1 MKRARLLGLLLA
13 FGLGIVAACGDDE
26 EPIVDPAVDAGP
38 ETSVVDNTQPAVD
51 TGIVIDAGVDTGVVD
66 SGPEGGTTLDGGAC
80 GGNAVTV
87 TSVVPQFAWAL
98 GKTALTITGTGFV
111 ATPKVYLR
119 VTGGVDAGASD
130 ASIDAGSAG
139 GFVQVQHVAFVSST
153 SLTVVVPANFVG
165 VGTYELAVVNPNSCA
180 GVVAAGLRVVANPP
194 PRIDS
199 VSPSAG
205 TTQENVVSTI
215 KGCYFPTGV
224 GGLTFHAVSSTG
236 MLTAMSTQGTATCNG
251 PVRPDCNDTNEC
263 TLLGVVG
270 TKTPGLT
277 SGAYLLRITNV
288 ADNTFGEYATF
299 VVTNPSGNLTGGFVA
314 EDALVTGRRSLGV
327 VSGRIN
333 DASRFLYAIGGENA
347 AGTALKTIEVGPLD
361 RFGQLGKWFE
371 GKNQM
376 ELARSGPAVARYGK
390 WIYVIGGTSSSGGT
404 GGASPTGTP
413 LDSYERAKILDPAN
427 APVVADPPATD
438 ITGGTLAKG
447 TWYYKVSAV
456 GSDAEDPTGES
467 IASDEVVAS
476 LSAAGKVTLTWQG
489 IAGVSAWKIY
499 RSPAADGVSD
509 SEVLIATISGGDA
522 STTTQFVDDGT
533 ATAGTEKPMA
543 AGSTGKWIKIDGAL
557 GPRLNAA
564 AVVAVD
570 PGDST
575 KANVYVSGGWG
586 NCTAGASGIMA
597 CVNSAAINTSTGALG
612 AFGLFATLGN
622 NGRMRHGM
630 EVMTKANGPAAFT
643 DGGAASTATFLFV
656 AGGRNAAGTFGAA
669 TNIEQMLVANG
680 GGATNANFAAVA
692 DGFSDARDALQFRI
706 ANGYGYAFQ
715 GGSVQGNNVN
725 YSVSTAQGLATVGS
739 TAVTFPNWS
748 NAAANLNGNE
758 KVGRHGVVDESAYFY
773 LVGGTT
779 NDTDA
784 RSTVYRVLH

>member
-1 MKRARLLGLLLA
+1 MKRARLFGLLLIGVVGVVA
-13 FGLGIVAACGDDE
+13 AACGDDE
-26 EPIVDPAVDAGP
+26 EPIVDPATDAGP
-38 ETSVVDNTQPAVD
+38 ETSRVD
-51 TGIVIDAGVDTGVVD
+51 TTPPAADTGVDTGLPIVD

-80 GGNAVTV
+80 GGEPVTIA
-87 TSVVPQFAWAL
+87 SVVPQFGWVSE
-98 GKTALTITGTGFV
+98 KTALTITGTGFL

-130 ASIDAGSAG
+130 ASTDASTTG

-153 SLTVVVPANFVG
+153 SLTVVVPANLVG
-165 VGTYELAVVNPNSCA
+165 VGTYEVAVVNPNSCA
-180 GVVAAGLRVVANPP
+180 DVIASGLRIVANPP

-215 KGCYFPTGV
+215 KGCYFPTSV
-224 GGLTFHAVSSTG
+224 GGLTFQAVSSTG
-236 MLTAMSTQGTATCNG
+236 MITQMSTQGAATCAG
-251 PVRPDCNDTNEC
+251 PSRPDCNDTNEC

-314 EDALVTGRRSLGV
+314 EDALVTGRRSLGL

-347 AGTALKTIEVGPLD
+347 GGTALKTIEVGPLD

-371 GKNQM
+371 NKNQM
-376 ELARSGPAVARYGK
+376 ELARSGPAVARHGK
-390 WIYVIGGTSSSGGT
+390 WIYVVGGTSSTGGT
-404 GGASPTGTP
+404 GGAAPTGTP
-413 LDSYERAKILDPAN
+413 LESFERAKILDPAN
-427 APVVADPPATD
+427 APVVTDPPGTD
-438 ITGGTLAKG
+438 TTGGTLAAG
-447 TWYYKVSAV
+447 TWYYKVAAI
-456 GSDAEDPTGES
+456 GSDADDPTGES
-467 IASDEVVAS
+467 IASDEVVAT
-476 LSAAGKVTLTWQG
+476 LGAAGKVTLTWQG
-489 IAGVSAWKIY
+489 MAGVTGWKIY
-499 RSPAADGVSD
+499 RSAAVNGTSD
-509 SEVLIATISGGDA
+509 SEVLLASITGGDA
-522 STTTQFVDDGT
+522 STTTQFVDDGS
-533 ATAGTEKPMA
+533 ATAGTEKPMS
-543 AGSTGKWIKIDGAL
+543 AGSTGKWVKTDAAI
-557 GPRLNAA
+557 GPRSNAA

-570 PGDST
+570 P
-575 KANVYVSGGWG
+575 ANAANAFLYVSGGWG
-586 NCTAGASGIMA
+586 NCTVGQTTYGVVN
-597 CVNSAAINTSTGALG
+597 CVHSAAINGTTGDLG
-612 AFGLFATLGN
+612 AFSAFALLAN
-622 NGRMRHGM
+622 ARMRHGM

-656 AGGRNAAGTFGAA
+656 AGGRNAAGTFDGA
-669 TNIEQMLVANG
+669 TNVEQMLVASG
-680 GGATNANFAAVA
+680 GGASNASFAAVVS
-692 DGFSDARDALQFRI
+692 GFSDARDALQFRI

-725 YSVSTAQGLATVGS
+725 YSVSTSQGLATVGA